1 MRLLFSSP
9 RFAVIVLALN
19 LISNSALS
27 IDTRSSLASTC
38 LDTIQKLFLPA
49 RTRLIPAGNLNSSPI
64 RNFQQLNESLS
75 PYFLLEDPQ
84 GWDRQLEKAVSTT
97 FLNGNSGGSERLVF
111 SDGSRLVT
119 KRFLLGRSKL
129 DQARKIVEQ
138 MKNWEKKGEGA
149 AFRGVSITEI
159 PRTGEV
165 ALKIIMEDLTAAQ
178 NSIGNT
184 KVSGMGI
191 ELHALRNYSVDS
203 RNWVADRMIKLLDM
217 HPDPH
222 PKNVFFRVT
231 KLSPFG
237 KLPPEGSYY
246 REGDLIFQVLLI
258 DATGEEGIPNH
269 SIRSGDPRS
278 VPDIARQYNR
288 QYQTVYFKQQL
299 NLPIE

>member
-1 MRLLFSSP
+1 
-9 RFAVIVLALN
+9 
-19 LISNSALS
+19 
-27 IDTRSSLASTC
+27 
-38 LDTIQKLFLPA
+38 
-49 RTRLIPAGNLNSSPI
+49 
-64 RNFQQLNESLS
+64 
-75 PYFLLEDPQ
+75 
-84 GWDRQLEKAVSTT
+84 
-97 FLNGNSGGSERLVF
+97 
-111 SDGSRLVT
+111 
-119 KRFLLGRSKL
+119 
-129 DQARKIVEQ
+129 
-138 MKNWEKKGEGA
+138 
-149 AFRGVSITEI
+149 
-159 PRTGEV
+159 
-165 ALKIIMEDLTAAQ
+165 MEDLTASQ

-184 KVSGMGI
+184 RDAGMGI

-203 RNWVADRMIKLLDM
+203 RKWVADRMIKLLDT

-288 QYQTVYFKQQL
+288 QYQTVYFKKQL